1 MLVPTSEREK
11 TKKYEKLWI
20 KIRDLVRAITKN
32 SDDYEE
38 KYMRIKF
45 NPDDELPLNKT
56 LEIPAMTIV
65 AGAVFHENNKYYP
78 QFFLNKCLYEI

>member
-1 MLVPTSEREK
+1 
-11 TKKYEKLWI
+11 
-20 KIRDLVRAITKN
+20 
-32 SDDYEE
+32 
-38 KYMRIKF
+38 MRIKF
-45 NPDDELPLNKT
+45 NPDDESPLNKT